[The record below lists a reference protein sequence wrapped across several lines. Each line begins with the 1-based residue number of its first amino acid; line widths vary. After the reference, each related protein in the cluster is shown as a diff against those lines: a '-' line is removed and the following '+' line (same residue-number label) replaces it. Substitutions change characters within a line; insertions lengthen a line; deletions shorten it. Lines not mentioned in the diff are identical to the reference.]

1 MTSMPALRD
10 AWALDPTVVHL
21 NHGSYGACPRVVLHR
36 QSELRALLEADPS
49 DFFRRRLEP
58 LLDDARSVLAR
69 FVGTRP
75 EDLAFVPNAT
85 TAVNAVVRSL
95 DLAPGDELLTTDHAY
110 GACLN
115 ALRFAADRAGA
126 AVRIARIGFPPA
138 SDDEVIDTVV
148 RATGPRTRLVLLD
161 QVTSPTAVVFPVAA
175 LVREL
180 EGRGAMVLVDA
191 AHAPGMLPMSLD
203 AVGASFTAGNLHKWV
218 CAPKGAGFLHVRSDR
233 KHLVRPTVISHGA
246 SSRRTDRSRFQLEF
260 DWVGTVDPTPWLC
273 VPSALDFMVSL
284 HPDGWPGVMCA
295 NREAAQAGAALLGA
309 AIPQR
314 RPPVVEGAMASLV
327 LPGGADAAAD
337 LQERLYRQHRIE
349 VPIFPFGGRRLVR
362 ISMQRYNAPGDVQT
376 LLDALLALI

>member
-1 MTSMPALRD
+1 
-10 AWALDPTVVHL
+10 
-21 NHGSYGACPRVVLHR
+21 
-36 QSELRALLEADPS
+36 
-49 DFFRRRLEP
+49 
-58 LLDDARSVLAR
+58 
-69 FVGTRP
+69 
-75 EDLAFVPNAT
+75 
-85 TAVNAVVRSL
+85 
-95 DLAPGDELLTTDHAY
+95 
-110 GACLN
+110 
-115 ALRFAADRAGA
+115 
-126 AVRIARIGFPPA
+126 
-138 SDDEVIDTVV
+138 V

-161 QVTSPTAVVFPVAA
+161 QVTSPTALVFPVAA

-191 AHAPGMLPMSLD
+191 AHAPGMLPVSLD
-203 AVGASFTAGNLHKWV
+203 SVGASFTAGNLHKWV

-327 LPGGADAAAD
+327 LPGRADAAAD

-349 VPIFPFGGRRLVR
+349 VPIIPFGGRRLVR

-376 LLDALLALI
+376 LLDALLPLI